1 MKREV
6 PGKLISCQE
15 GFKEFVRGVKEVLR
29 KVLRRALKRVEK
41 RGVWEVDK
49 GF

>member
-1 MKREV
+1 M

-15 GFKEFVRGVKEVLR
+15 VFKEFVRGVKEVLR

>member
-1 MKREV
+1 M

-15 GFKEFVRGVKEVLR
+15 VFKEFVRGVKEVLR

-41 RGVWEVDK
+41 RGVWELIRVFDC
-49 GF
+49 